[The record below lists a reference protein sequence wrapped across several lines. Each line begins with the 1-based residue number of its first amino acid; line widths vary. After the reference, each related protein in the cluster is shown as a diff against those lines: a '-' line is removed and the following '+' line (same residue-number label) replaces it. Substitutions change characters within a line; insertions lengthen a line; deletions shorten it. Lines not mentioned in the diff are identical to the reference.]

1 MLHVRAGDIEY
12 KGIYRGK
19 LFIQLLRNEETPSD
33 HFNTDFYM
41 MTDENDIIITAIFQE
56 VTAC

>member
-33 HFNTDFYM
+33 RSLSVCRKRGEKCQTGK
-41 MTDENDIIITAIFQE
+41 ERG
-56 VTAC
+56 